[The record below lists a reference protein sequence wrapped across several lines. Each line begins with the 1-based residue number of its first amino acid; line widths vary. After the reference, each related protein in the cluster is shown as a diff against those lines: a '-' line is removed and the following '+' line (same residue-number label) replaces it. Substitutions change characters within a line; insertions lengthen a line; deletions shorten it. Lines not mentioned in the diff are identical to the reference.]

1 MVESRDN
8 MTGTP
13 YVPPVGD
20 VGLAVA
26 GIWADVL
33 GVDRVGARDDFYD
46 FAGTS
51 MNAVSICARLRDEL
65 GIEVSPEAVR
75 ETASLEDFVKAL
87 EASAGADTGVD
98 LLSLFARSV
107 AAYPDEPAVV
117 CGEESITYDEL
128 DAWSRAL
135 AARLRSVGE
144 AVPRRVGLW
153 AMRSFA
159 DYAGYLAILRIG
171 ATVVPLSPDFPSE
184 RTARICEAAQ
194 LDAIIGRDEDGVP
207 ESAPT
212 GRPDLPAVTPSPD
225 DVAYILFTSGST
237 GNPKGVPISHRNVS
251 AYLAHV
257 LDRYALGPGCRLSQT
272 FALTFDPSVFDVF
285 AALSTGATAVLPRP
299 GDLLD
304 PVRYVTEQGITH
316 WFSVPSLISVARQLS
331 KLDASSMPD
340 LRISTFIGEQLT
352 REQAEAWA
360 AAAPRSIVE
369 NVYGPTEV
377 TVACTVYQLPA
388 DRADWPETDNATIP
402 IGLPH
407 RDTDVAI
414 TEDGELLLRGP
425 QRFAGYLQAEDDRG
439 RFLPE
444 DGPGGPITAEHWY
457 RTGDRVQRLDD
468 GCLVHRGRLDTQVKL
483 NGYRMELGEIEAA
496 LRADRRVVDCV
507 VLVVDK
513 PGEAPA
519 LHAAYSGEWIAPR
532 EIIAG
537 LRRTLPDY
545 MVPRRFTRLDDVP
558 RNANGKT
565 DRRAVLRLL
574 EG

>member
-13 YVPPVGD
+13 YVAPVGD
-20 VGLAVA
+20 VALAVA

-51 MNAVSICARLRDEL
+51 MNAVAICARLRDEL
-65 GIEVSPEAVR
+65 KIEVSPEAVR
-75 ETASLEDFVKAL
+75 ETASLEDFVKEL
-87 EASAGADTGVD
+87 EAAAGADTGAD
-98 LLSLFARSV
+98 LLTWFARSV

-117 CGEESITYDEL
+117 CGEDSITYDEL
-128 DAWSRAL
+128 DAWSRTL
-135 AARLRSVGE
+135 AARLRSVGD
-144 AVPRRVGLW
+144 AVPQRVGLW
-153 AMRSFA
+153 ATRSFA

-171 ATVVPLSPDFPSE
+171 ATVVPVSPDFPRE
-184 RTARICEAAQ
+184 RTARICESAQ
-194 LDAIIGRDEDGVP
+194 LDAIIGRDEDDLP
-207 ESAPT
+207 ESVRE
-212 GRPDLPAVTPSPD
+212 GEPDLPDLPTVSPSPD

-257 LDRYALGPGCRLSQT
+257 FDRYALGPGSRLSQT

-299 GDLLD
+299 GDLMD

-340 LRISTFIGEQLT
+340 LRVSTFIGEQLT

-360 AAAPRSIVE
+360 AAAPGSIVE

-388 DRADWPETDNATIP
+388 DWADWPETDNATIP

-425 QRFAGYLQAEDDRG
+425 QRFAGYLQAEDDQG

-444 DGPGGPITAEHWY
+444 GGPITAEHWY

-468 GCLVHRGRLDTQVKL
+468 GSLVHRGRLDTQVKL
-483 NGYRMELGEIEAA
+483 NGFRMELGEIEGA
-496 LRADRRVVDCV
+496 LRADQRVVDCV
-507 VLVVDK
+507 VVVIEK
-513 PGEAPA
+513 LGEAPA

-532 EIIAG
+532 EIIAD
-537 LRRTLPDY
+537 LRTTLPDY

>member
-13 YVPPVGD
+13 YVAPVGD
-20 VGLAVA
+20 VGPAVA
-26 GIWADVL
+26 RIWADVL

-51 MNAVSICARLRDEL
+51 MNAVAICARLRDEL

-75 ETASLEDFVKAL
+75 DADSLEDFVKAL
-87 EASAGADTGVD
+87 EATTGSEADAN
-98 LLSLFARSV
+98 LLTLFARSV
-107 AAYPDEPAVV
+107 AAYPDEPAVM
-117 CGEESITYDEL
+117 CGEDVVTYDEL
-128 DAWSRAL
+128 DVWSRTI
-135 AARLRSVGE
+135 AARLRSAGE
-144 AVPRRVGLW
+144 AVPQRVGLW
-153 AMRSFA
+153 TTRGFA

-171 ATVVPLSPDFPSE
+171 ATVVPLNPDFPSE
-184 RTARICEAAQ
+184 RNSRIRELAR
-194 LDAIIGRDEDGVP
+194 LDAIVGPDE
-207 ESAPT
+207 T
-212 GRPDLPAVTPSPD
+212 GPRTGSETVAPDLPVVSPSPD
-225 DVAYILFTSGST
+225 DIAYILFTSGST
-237 GNPKGVPISHRNVS
+237 GDPKGVPISHRNVS
-251 AYLAHV
+251 AYLVHV
-257 LDRYALGPGCRLSQT
+257 LDRYPLGPGCRLSQT

-304 PVRYVTEQGITH
+304 PVRYVTDQGITH

-331 KLDASSMPD
+331 KLEPASMPD
-340 LRISTFIGEQLT
+340 LRVSTFIGEQLT
-352 REQAEAWA
+352 REQAGAWA
-360 AAAPRSIVE
+360 AAAPGSIVE
-369 NVYGPTEV
+369 NVYGPTEA

-388 DRADWPETDNATIP
+388 KRADWPETDNATIP

-407 RDTDVAI
+407 RDTEVAI
-414 TEDGELLLRGP
+414 TEDGELLVRGP
-425 QRFAGYLQAEDDRG
+425 QRFAGYLQAEDDQG

-444 DGPGGPITAEHWY
+444 GGPVTADHWY
-457 RTGDRVQRLDD
+457 RTGDRVQRLAD
-468 GCLVHRGRLDTQVKL
+468 GCLVHRGRLDTQIKL
-483 NGYRMELGEIEAA
+483 NGYRMELGEIEGA

-507 VLVVDK
+507 VVVVER

-519 LHAAYSGEWIAPR
+519 LHGLYSGEWIAPR
-532 EIIAG
+532 EIIAD

-545 MVPRRFTRLDDVP
+545 MVPRRFTRLDEVP
-558 RNANGKT
+558 RTANGKT